1 MISDVFYEAH
11 EDAREYLDCEFS
23 LYTGDI
29 RDRIE
34 KCLAEIKAIQLA
46 LDAPPVVEEAPA

>member
-11 EDAREYLDCEFS
+11 EDAREYLDCEWS

-29 RDRIE
+29 RERIE
-34 KCLAEIKAIQLA
+34 KCLAEMKAIQFA
-46 LDAPPVVEEAPA
+46 LDAPPVLDEVTA